1 MGELIVNGIKW
12 AFIIAV
18 GATFLV
24 AINALLTGLSSLV
37 FGGVIAEV
45 LGIMGCCLPFDAG
58 AVFASIGLSISA
70 ILAFMVAQ
78 KIYDLTSQHVK
89 V

>member
-18 GATFLV
+18 GATFMV
-24 AINALLTGLSSLV
+24 AINALLTLLSQVV
-37 FGGVIAEV
+37 FGSVVGEV
-45 LGIMGCCLPFDAG
+45 FGIISMCLPFNLVAVMG
-58 AVFASIGLSISA
+58 ALGTAIAA

-78 KIYDLTSQHVK
+78 KIYDLVSQHVK